1 MENFIKKF
9 VVIKIYVKLKL
20 YKYSTIILFAISY
33 YIYYLSLEPCYK
45 GEDLCGNNMKWIYK
59 KVFQLLL
66 SSEILSLLLVKI
78 LCYKSSNL
86 HLIHLLFIFSLFYLL
101 FLKQLKYLYI
111 YLDLII
117 KYILN

>member
-1 MENFIKKF
+1 M
-9 VVIKIYVKLKL
+9 KLIL

-66 SSEILSLLLVKI
+66 SSEIISLLLVKI
-78 LCYKSSNL
+78 LCYKSSDL
-86 HLIHLLFIFSLFYLL
+86 HLIHLFYLYSNNYFFYNHGMYNL
-101 FLKQLKYLYI
+101 I
-111 YLDLII
+111 VMDGIMGLII
-117 KYILN
+117 HP